1 MRNCKIALQRKNKE
15 RKKHKLSLIKTS
27 FNLQNK
33 FLASKVGLKLK
44 VVVLRCGQ
52 ENLRNSLF
60 IERRKDL

>member
-15 RKKHKLSLIKTS
+15 RKKHKLSLIKKS

-44 VVVLRCGQ
+44 VVVLRCS
-52 ENLRNSLF
+52 EVNLKNSLF
-60 IERRKDL
+60 IEKRVDF